1 MTHHAALT
9 PDFLRA
15 RLAHGDLAT
24 LIPMMT
30 QEHPAD
36 LAALLDIL
44 DPEDVWKALQNLPLP
59 LQAETFG
66 YFDLALQADL
76 VTAAPRNRLAALITE
91 MNADDRAD
99 LFNELT
105 EAQQEALL
113 PALAQAEREDLRR
126 LASYEEGTA
135 GSIMTSDYAV
145 LSENLT
151 ATEALAKLRREA
163 PDKET
168 IYRTYVVDPDG
179 RLIGAVR
186 LQALILAPPTARVAS
201 FMERRTFAVGVDDPQ
216 EEAARRIAKY
226 DVLAV
231 PVIDHDGKLVGI
243 VTHDD
248 ATDVLEE
255 ETTEDILRAST
266 VGPLEDSIRDSSPW
280 SLYRARVF
288 WLVVLVFGNI
298 LSGMGIAVY
307 EDTIAAHIAL
317 VFFLPLLIASGGN
330 AGSQSSTLMVRALS
344 TGDVQLGDIGW
355 LLGRELLVA
364 ALLGVTMAIT
374 VSGLGW
380 WRGGWEIA
388 IIVASSM
395 VLIVLVGALIGLT
408 LPFLL
413 TRLRMDPATASG
425 PLVTSIAD
433 VSGVLIYFA
442 IATLVLFN

>member
-1 MTHHAALT
+1 
-9 PDFLRA
+9 
-15 RLAHGDLAT
+15 
-24 LIPMMT
+24 
-30 QEHPAD
+30 
-36 LAALLDIL
+36 LAAL
-44 DPEDVWKALQNLPLP
+44 V
-59 LQAETFG
+59 
-66 YFDLALQADL
+66 
-76 VTAAPRNRLAALITE
+76 TE

-135 GSIMTSDYAV
+135 GAIMTSDYAV
-145 LSENLT
+145 LSEDLT

-168 IYRTYVVDPDG
+168 IYRTYVTDPSG
-179 RLIGAVR
+179 KLIGAVR
-186 LQALILAPPTARVAS
+186 LQALILAAPGAPVTS
-201 FMERRTFAVGVDDPQ
+201 FMEHRTFAVAVDAPQ
-216 EEAARRIAKY
+216 EEAARRIARY

-231 PVIDHDGKLVGI
+231 PVIDQEGKLLGI

-280 SLYRARVF
+280 SLYRARVL
-288 WLVVLVFGNI
+288 WLAVLVFGNI
-298 LSGMGIAVY
+298 LSGMGIAAY
-307 EDTIAAHIAL
+307 EDTIAAHVAL

-330 AGSQSSTLMVRALS
+330 AGSQSSTLMIRALS
-344 TGDVQLGDIGW
+344 TGDVKPSDIGW

-364 ALLGVTMAIT
+364 AMLGLTMALA

-380 WRGGWEIA
+380 LRGGREIA
-388 IIVASSM
+388 AIVASSM

-408 LPFLL
+408 LPFVL
-413 TRLRMDPATASG
+413 TRLRFDPATASG
-425 PLVTSIAD
+425 PLVASIAD
-433 VSGVLIYFA
+433 VSGVMIYFA
-442 IATLVLFN
+442 IATVVLFG

>member
-1 MTHHAALT
+1 MTQHAALT
-9 PDFLRA
+9 PDFLRG

-24 LIPMMT
+24 LIPLLA

-36 LAALLDIL
+36 LAALLDVL
-44 DPEDVWKALQNLPLP
+44 EPEDAWKALQALPLP

-66 YFDLALQADL
+66 YFDLAFQADL

-99 LFNELT
+99 LFNELS

-126 LASYEEGTA
+126 LAAYEDGTA
-135 GSIMTSDYAV
+135 GAIMTSDYAV
-145 LSENLT
+145 LSETLT
-151 ATEALAKLRREA
+151 AAEALAKLRREA

-168 IYRTYVVDPDG
+168 IYRTYVVDGDG
-179 RLIGAVR
+179 KLIGAVR
-186 LQALILAPPTARVAS
+186 LQALILAAPTAKVAS
-201 FMERRTFAVGVDDPQ
+201 FMERRTLAVPVDAPQ
-216 EEAARRIAKY
+216 EDAARRIAKY

-231 PVIDHDGKLVGI
+231 PVIDHDGKLLGI

-266 VGPLEDSIRDSSPW
+266 VGPLEDSIRDASPW

-298 LSGMGIAVY
+298 LSGMGIAAY
-307 EDTIAAHIAL
+307 EQTIAAHVAL

-344 TGDVQLGDIGW
+344 TGDVTPGDIGW

-364 ALLGVTMAIT
+364 ALLGLTMALA

-388 IIVASSM
+388 AIVAGSM

-408 LPFLL
+408 LPFVL
-413 TRLRMDPATASG
+413 TRLKLDPATASG

-433 VSGVLIYFA
+433 ISGVLIYFA
-442 IATLVLFN
+442 IATLVLFR